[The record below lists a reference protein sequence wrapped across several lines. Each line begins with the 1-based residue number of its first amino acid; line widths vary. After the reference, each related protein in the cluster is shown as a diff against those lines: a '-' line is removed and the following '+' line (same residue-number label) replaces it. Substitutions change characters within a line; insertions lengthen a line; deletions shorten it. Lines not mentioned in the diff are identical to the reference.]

1 MIHVT
6 KLESICLKTKH
17 FKTAQQK
24 QKDQKNKNKEKT
36 TNNRPHPPTPPPK
49 KDFKT
54 CSIVST
60 SFLQKVEV

>member
-24 QKDQKNKNKEKT
+24 QKDQKKQQQKQKKQKKQT
-36 TNNRPHPPTPPPK
+36 TNNPPPLNMLLFCIK
-49 KDFKT
+49 HTFIKN
-54 CSIVST
+54 
-60 SFLQKVEV
+60 